1 MTFTPIQTLPV
12 LPDPPN
18 TATDNKAAFIAK
30 ADAWNPAVQAW
41 GSAFNVQVPNIN
53 EVATY
58 INTNLPVLETVNTN
72 IASINLVSTNITDV
86 NTVSTNMPKV
96 DTVSTN
102 INDVKTCSDNMTA
115 IIAAPYAAQRAETAA
130 EQAEAIVG
138 LKPSV
143 TPVPDGTPVARST
156 GKIDTGW
163 IPPVTPA
170 AHAESHGAIG
180 SDPITSL
187 GPVSEKSQALGAISG
202 TVTIDLSAGLS
213 VSATIGGAVTLAFTG
228 VPTGGSVVV
237 VLRLTNGGSAT
248 VTWPTTISWANSKAP
263 TLTAAGTD
271 MVVLVTDDGGA
282 TWWGSAGLKYGAGA

>member
-18 TATDNKAAFIAK
+18 TVTDNKAAFIAK

-58 INTNLPVLETVNTN
+58 INTNLPVLETVDTN

-143 TPVPDGTPVARST
+143 TPVPDGTPVARGT

-163 IPPVTPA
+163 IPPVTPV

-187 GPVSEKSQALGAISG
+187 GPVAEKSQALGTISG

-213 VSATIGGAVTLAFTG
+213 VSATISGAVTLAFTG
-228 VPTGGSVVV
+228 VPSGGAAVV
-237 VLRLTNGGSAT
+237 VLRLTNGGSAA

-282 TWWGSAGLKYGAGA
+282 TWMGSASLKYGAGV